1 MDIIGFFTSPVML
14 DILFKLFV
22 AIILSLIIGLE
33 REMIHKP
40 AGIKTHMLICMSSTL
55 VMSLGI
61 HLFNKFPNI
70 DPSRLPAQILAGI
83 GFVGAGT
90 IIRDGFSVKGI
101 TTAASLLLITCIG
114 LTIGAGFY
122 EAALIATLFA
132 FLTLSLTTPLQQLLH
147 KNKKIVLFT
156 ITAKSSPDMIGSI
169 NSFFEKEN
177 VSVLN
182 IKQIRDNVSQYV
194 LLKFLVK
201 LENPKTKED
210 LIQKVCEIEGIKE
223 VYTSKKIYHHD
234 EQDAE

>member
-22 AIILSLIIGLE
+22 AIVLSLVIGLE
-33 REMIHKP
+33 RELIHKP

-55 VMSLGI
+55 VMALGL
-61 HLFNKFPNI
+61 HLFEQFPHM

-114 LTIGAGFY
+114 LTVGAGFY

-147 KNKKIVLFT
+147 RNKKVVLFT
-156 ITAKSSPDMIGSI
+156 ITAKVSPDIIGTI
-169 NSFFEKEN
+169 NTFFETEN

-182 IKQIRDNVSQYV
+182 IRQIKDNVSQYA

-201 LENPKTKED
+201 LDNPKLKES
-210 LIQKVCEIEGIKE
+210 LIQKVCTIDGVKE
-223 VYTSKKIYHHD
+223 VYLSKKIYHNDEHD
-234 EQDAE
+234 ND

>member
-1 MDIIGFFTSPVML
+1 MDIIGFFTSPIML
-14 DILFKLFV
+14 DILVKLLV
-22 AIILSLIIGLE
+22 ATVLSLIIGLE
-33 REMIHKP
+33 RELIHKP

-55 VMSLGI
+55 VMALGI
-61 HLFNKFPNI
+61 HLFDKFPNSI

-147 KNKKIVLFT
+147 KNKKIILFT
-156 ITAKSSPDMIGSI
+156 ITAKSTPDVIGTI
-169 NSFFEKEN
+169 NNLFESKN
-177 VSVLN
+177 ASVLN
-182 IKQIRDNVSQYV
+182 IRQIRDDVSQYT

-201 LENPKTKED
+201 LNNPKEKEI
-210 LIQKVCEIEGIKE
+210 LIQKVCELDDIKE
-223 VYTSKKIYHHD
+223 VYTSKKTYHSD
-234 EQDAE
+234 EQE

>member
-1 MDIIGFFTSPVML
+1 MDILHFFTSPIML
-14 DILFKLFV
+14 DILIKLLV
-22 AIILSLIIGLE
+22 ATILSLIIGLE
-33 REMIHKP
+33 RELIHKP

-55 VMSLGI
+55 VMALGI
-61 HLFNKFPNI
+61 HLFEKFPNSI

-147 KNKKIVLFT
+147 KNKKVILFT
-156 ITAKSSPDMIGSI
+156 ITAKSSADIVGNI
-169 NSFFEKEN
+169 NSFFENEN
-177 VSVLN
+177 ASVLN
-182 IKQIRDNVSQYV
+182 IRQIRDDVSQYT

-201 LENPKTKED
+201 LNNPKGKEN
-210 LIQKVCEIEGIKE
+210 LIQKICELDGIKE
-223 VYTSKKIYHHD
+223 VYTSKKTYHND
-234 EQDAE
+234 EQD

>member
-1 MDIIGFFTSPVML
+1 MDILRFFTSPIML
-14 DILFKLFV
+14 DILIKLLV
-22 AIILSLIIGLE
+22 ATILSLIIGLE
-33 REMIHKP
+33 RELIHKP

-55 VMSLGI
+55 VMALGI
-61 HLFNKFPNI
+61 HLFEKFPNSI

-147 KNKKIVLFT
+147 KNKKVILFT
-156 ITAKSSPDMIGSI
+156 ITAKSSADIVGNI
-169 NSFFEKEN
+169 NSFFENEN
-177 VSVLN
+177 ASVLN
-182 IKQIRDNVSQYV
+182 IRQIRDDVSQYT

-201 LENPKTKED
+201 LNNPKGKEN
-210 LIQKVCEIEGIKE
+210 LIQKICELDGIKE
-223 VYTSKKIYHHD
+223 VYTSKKTYHND
-234 EQDAE
+234 EQD

>member
-1 MDIIGFFTSPVML
+1 MDIIGFFTSPGML
-14 DILFKLFV
+14 DILFKLLTAMV
-22 AIILSLIIGLE
+22 LSLIIGLE
-33 REMIHKP
+33 RELIHKP
-40 AGIKTHMLICMSSTL
+40 AGIKTHVLICMSSTL
-55 VMSLGI
+55 VMSLGVY
-61 HLFNKFPNI
+61 LFGKFPNI

-147 KNKKIVLFT
+147 KNKKVILFT

-169 NSFFEKEN
+169 NTFFENEK

-182 IKQIRDNVSQYV
+182 IRQIRDNVSQYV

-201 LENPKTKED
+201 LDNPKVKES
-210 LIQKVCEIEGIKE
+210 LIQKVCGIEGIKE
-223 VYTSKKIYHHD
+223 VYTSKKIYHNDEHD
-234 EQDAE
+234 SE